1 MDNVRFIDPQ
11 APHPAEPPALPPS
24 EIDALLESLNPQPQR
39 PMTKA
44 ELEELLDLRLDRLWL
59 DAFESDDILRK
70 QLMRHM
76 VWTVATSIVVP
87 LLTVIA
93 TIKLI

>member
-11 APHPAEPPALPPS
+11 APQPAEPPALPRT
-24 EIDALLESLNPQPQR
+24 EIDDLLETLNPQQR
-39 PMTKA
+39 AMTKA

-59 DAFESDDILRK
+59 DAFESDAILRK
-70 QLMRHM
+70 QLNRHM
-76 VWTVATSIVVP
+76 AWTVATSIVVP
-87 LLTVIA
+87 VLAVIA